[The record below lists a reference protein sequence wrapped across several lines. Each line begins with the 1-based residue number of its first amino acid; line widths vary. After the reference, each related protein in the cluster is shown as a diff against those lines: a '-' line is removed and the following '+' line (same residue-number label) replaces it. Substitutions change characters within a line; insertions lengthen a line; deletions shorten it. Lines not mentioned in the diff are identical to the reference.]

1 MRLVPPTAD
10 LHRLRSAAIVS
21 VLLLLLCGCAVVPQA
36 PPQAPPQPQP
46 PAPAAIAL
54 VETVSPAQLL
64 QLMQDQGYAAS
75 IDDGDILWMIDGHRT
90 FIVFALENQVLL
102 FRAGFGGTEAT
113 LEAVNDW
120 NQSRLFTRSY
130 LDRHGAVFLEVD
142 LDLMGGVAPLR
153 IVEFLRTC
161 RTSFQAWHHALVR
174 ERSRAPG
181 HER

>member
-1 MRLVPPTAD
+1 MSPVQPMAD
-10 LHRLRSAAIVS
+10 RQRLRTVS
-21 VLLLLLCGCAVVPQA
+21 ILSVLLLLCGCAVVP
-36 PPQAPPQPQP
+36 PAPPQPRP
-46 PAPAAIAL
+46 AAPAAFEL
-54 VETVSPAQLL
+54 VEAVSPAQLL
-64 QLMQDQGYAAS
+64 LLMQEQGYAVG

-90 FIVFALENQVLL
+90 FIIFALENQVLL

-130 LDRHGAVFLEVD
+130 VDEHGAVFLELD

-174 ERSRAPG
+174 RPLREPSR
-181 HER
+181 